1 MDWVFDRWLTELI
14 QFNRH
19 MEDDDCRRRHH
30 RRVELNPDKSDRWIE
45 FSTDNLLNWLNWV
58 DTWKMT
64 TEKKE
69 EEHSGMSCNS
79 HGAVIFSCHN
89 ENVNRNRPEQHFNED
104 GVTRIRKTTV
114 SWLVLVE
121 LGRRSLIECRT
132 TCMLYLYMIYGCLF
146 GLGVSRVASNFKF
159 NLLKL
164 QTLITKFSSDT
175 IYSGAVKICF
185 NCERIMSLA
194 QKKK

>member
-1 MDWVFDRWLTELI
+1 
-14 QFNRH
+14 

-69 EEHSGMSCNS
+69 GEEHSGMSCNS

-114 SWLVLVE
+114 SWSSLVVGRLLNVVRLVCCTY
-121 LGRRSLIECRT
+121 IW
-132 TCMLYLYMIYGCLF
+132 YMVVYSDSW
-146 GLGVSRVASNFKF
+146 VSRVASNFKF